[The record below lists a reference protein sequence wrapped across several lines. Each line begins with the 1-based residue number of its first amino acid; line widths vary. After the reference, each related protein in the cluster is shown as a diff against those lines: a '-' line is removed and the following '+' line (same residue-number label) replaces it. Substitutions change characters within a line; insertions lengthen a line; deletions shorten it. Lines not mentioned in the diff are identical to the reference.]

1 VLRVV
6 ADTNVYI
13 ISALNFGGVPDQ
25 VLALARRGRIDRFVS
40 KPTLE
45 EIEGV
50 LNGNSS
56 GRRVERAT
64 HWQVSSLL
72 LSRRFGPSHGV
83 LSRFTISAPNRWKC
97 LVFQV

>member
-1 VLRVV
+1 VL
-6 ADTNVYI
+6 
-13 ISALNFGGVPDQ
+13 
-25 VLALARRGRIDRFVS
+25 
-40 KPTLE
+40 K
-45 EIEGV
+45 
-50 LNGNSS
+50 GNSS